1 MRKMILLWLLL
12 AVFSNIYN
20 HHHHF
25 AHATDEAGETFLQ
38 ANRDQPG
45 VQELVVDSGGLQ
57 YKILVNGTGL
67 YHPQPLCQC
76 LVHYEGRLLSGHV
89 FDSSAQR
96 GEPLRVSPSQVID
109 GWSLAMHAMV
119 EGDKW
124 ELFIPSELGYG
135 AMGHE
140 PDIPPHAL
148 LMFTL
153 EMVAV
158 DCGDQK
164 ILALK
169 CHVETGASCSDRE
182 LAYIDK
188 IKHEWT
194 ETQRAA
200 ELRRLGRILNES
212 SSSSTTLKQE
222 LKEWILRRE
231 YILKHFVS
239 SSSSSSSSSKPTNA
253 DEQEL

>member
-12 AVFSNIYN
+12 TVFFSIHS
-20 HHHHF
+20 HHQHHC
-25 AHATDEAGETFLQ
+25 AHATDEAGEAFLQ
-38 ANRDQPG
+38 ANRHQPG
-45 VQELVVDSGGLQ
+45 VQELDSSSGLQ

-67 YHPQPLCQC
+67 FHPQPLCQC
-76 LVHYEGRLLSGHV
+76 LVHYEGRLLSGRV

-124 ELFIPSELGYG
+124 ELYIPSELGYG

-158 DCGDQK
+158 DCSGDQK
-164 ILALK
+164 TLALK
-169 CHVETGASCSDRE
+169 CNVETGASCSDRE

-188 IKHEWT
+188 IKHQWS

-200 ELRRLGRILNES
+200 ELLRLGRILNE
-212 SSSSTTLKQE
+212 SSSTTLKQE

-239 SSSSSSSSSKPTNA
+239 SSSSSSKPTTEK
-253 DEQEL
+253 EQEL